1 MNPCC
6 FRAAGLAGG
15 ERIISAWRKHH
26 DGFCSSIGQGRA
38 VAVRGCCREPAQDEA
53 APALAADAPAFDAGH
68 YRSALG

>member
-1 MNPCC
+1 MNPC

-26 DGFCSSIGQGRA
+26 DGFCSSIGQAELSLFGV
-38 VAVRGCCREPAQDEA
+38 VAGEPAQDEA

-68 YRSALG
+68 YHSALG